1 MSSHFNNLT
10 PEQLEAISILSEELG
25 EVQQAIGKILRH
37 GLDSVDPTI
46 PVDQRFTNAVTLG
59 IELGD
64 VVCAMDILSD
74 VGIVD
79 RRVIDDRGIEKK
91 SKIGRYL
98 HHVKV
103 QPVKEGADK
112 FSGVFTSGGG
122 KALNIFKMQIKSS
135 IDLEAMQLNWR
146 LPPTVRAQE
155 SFPVTRQTIPVLV
168 VDDQQQVKSDLAMI
182 RFACQEEGYGL
193 DAVRRLEKILTE
205 PNATSQI
212 VWAKKEEIERAKQLG
227 GSFNVWITRYSDLDT
242 AMLLPP
248 QEMVQKRSSLE
259 RAQKTKIDFPP
270 PM

>member
-10 PEQLEAISILSEELG
+10 PEQLEALAILSEELG

-46 PVDQRFTNAVTLG
+46 PVEKRFTNAVSLG

-64 VVCAMDILSD
+64 VVCAMGIVSD
-74 VGIVD
+74 LGIVD
-79 RRVIDDRGIEKK
+79 RRIIDDRSKDK
-91 SKIGRYL
+91 RAKIGRYL

-103 QPVKEGADK
+103 PAVKEETDK
-112 FSGVFTSGGG
+112 FNGVFTSDGGHT
-122 KALNIFKMQIKSS
+122 LNIFKMQMKSS
-135 IDLEAMQLNWR
+135 IDLEAMQLNWK
-146 LPPTVRAQE
+146 LPTVRAQE
-155 SFPVTRQTIPVLV
+155 AFPVCRQTIPVLV
-168 VDDQQQVKSDLAMI
+168 VDDQQQVKSDLATI

-227 GSFNVWITRYSDLDT
+227 ASFNVWITRYSDLDT

-259 RAQKTKIDFPP
+259 RVQKTKIDFPP